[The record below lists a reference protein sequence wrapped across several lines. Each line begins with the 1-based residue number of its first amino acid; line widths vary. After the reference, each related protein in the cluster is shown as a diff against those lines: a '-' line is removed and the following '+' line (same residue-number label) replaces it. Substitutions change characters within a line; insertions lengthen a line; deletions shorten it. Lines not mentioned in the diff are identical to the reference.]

1 MDSLVQI
8 KLIKEEIVQ
17 GDLNQEITIESSR
30 NVMGQTHGISRNEWA
45 TAGARGINA
54 SMRVDI
60 YDFEYSGELVAEVL
74 GTRYGIYRTFNR
86 FEESIVE
93 LYLHQKGGLL

>member
-45 TAGARGINA
+45 TAGLMENIP
-54 SMRVDI
+54 SMRR
-60 YDFEYSGELVAEVL
+60 E
-74 GTRYGIYRTFNR
+74 
-86 FEESIVE
+86 
-93 LYLHQKGGLL
+93 GLL